1 MMDEKKKNS
10 NGKRIMI
17 ISSAQ
22 YRGVSLCE
30 VSGSAGVGL
39 FLGMDLYVFDK
50 LEEATA
56 FIDHW
61 YDLKKN

>member
-1 MMDEKKKNS
+1 MDEKKKNS
-10 NGKRIMI
+10 NSKWIMI
-17 ISSAQ
+17 VSGAQ

-39 FLGMDLYVFDK
+39 FLGMNYYVFQK